1 MLMLTAT
8 SAASIWTCFSVFNYL
23 TNTTNDCT
31 QVSRIK
37 KAQSISRL
45 SFRKMAATYSPANAV
60 PSAQM
65 CLTSLF
71 GMGRGDP
78 HCNNHH
84 KL

>member
-1 MLMLTAT
+1 MLSLAH
-8 SAASIWTCFSVFNYL
+8 
-23 TNTTNDCT
+23 
-31 QVSRIK
+31 K
-37 KAQSISRL
+37 KAQPSKL
-45 SFRKMAATYSPANAV
+45 DWARKMAATYSPANAV
-60 PSAQM
+60 PSAQV